1 MPLWAMF
8 VIAVCAEVLATSA
21 LRESDGF
28 TRLVPVAIM
37 LAGYAVAFY
46 LLSLIVREMSLGL
59 AYAIW
64 AGAGTALVALV
75 GWFAFSEKL
84 ELGALAGIALV
95 VTGIVVINLSGS
107 T

>member
-1 MPLWAMF
+1 MPLWAML
-8 VIAVCAEVLATSA
+8 VIAVCSEVLATSA

-28 TRLVPVAIM
+28 TRPVPVAIM

-46 LLSLIVREMSLGL
+46 LLSLIVREVSLGL

-75 GWFAFSEKL
+75 GWFAFSE
-84 ELGALAGIALV
+84 ELRPGALVGIALV